1 MRIERLEIKG
11 FGKLKDIII
20 TPEDGLNVLYGDNEA
35 GKSTLQAFILGML
48 YGLKNGRQAA
58 GFAGPL
64 RRYEPWDGGAYGGA
78 MVCSLE
84 NGSTY
89 RIERNFKAG
98 TVNVFDDY
106 YSDVTGDFGIGRDK
120 TPLIAERLLGMDEAT
135 FTRTSFIRQMELRLD
150 ENDSAALAGRLAN
163 VASTGIED
171 VSFNKAEKAISDAL
185 KNGVGTGR
193 TRTQPLDRMEARLAQ
208 LQEASGRL
216 LSQQERTF
224 SAGRELQDA
233 RERCRRLEAGEKY
246 LEDIRRLIELRR
258 TLDGFM
264 KKEAVLG
271 DSVRQLKE
279 AETAGARHPGE
290 PVSSGTEVILR
301 RNRSNGAGKGL
312 KLSLISVF
320 TAFIC
325 FLALLAAGLAGVKLL
340 PLPPLVYGIGAFV
353 SAVTGILVLNVH
365 KNMKFSKVKPAT
377 ALSPAYPGI
386 SGADMRKEMILREAS
401 LACGKQV
408 ESLAAIDRELRG
420 VASELEKLS
429 MELEAGIEA
438 AAASAAASEYD
449 SQGYFNRDVLDT
461 VIYDSDIA
469 GLDEAWEAGIK
480 EVKQERLD
488 ASLKI
493 KYCEGLLGGDR
504 EIPDELAAV
513 TEETIAVKEK
523 ITYLK
528 NKGDA
533 LRLALE
539 VLNEAGAE
547 IRRNFA
553 PDVNQRMSR
562 IISGLTAGKYTDLR
576 GNDRLSL
583 GVALPGSGD
592 VRSVLSLSG
601 GTGDQVYLALRL
613 ALSGLLTEGGESL
626 PLIFDEVFSQFD
638 DRRTSLALQYLHNIY
653 FSKQIL
659 IFTCKQREIEL
670 AQEIYGEGMNLVR
683 LEYERTA
690 C

>member
-11 FGKLKDIII
+11 FGKLKDLVI

-48 YGLKNGRQAA
+48 YGLKNGRQAPGSA
-58 GFAGPL
+58 GSL

-78 MVCSLE
+78 LVCSLD

-98 TVNVFDDY
+98 TIKVFDDC
-106 YSDVTGDFGIGRDK
+106 YSDITGDFGVGRDK
-120 TPLIAERLLGMDEAT
+120 MPLIAERLLGMDEST

-150 ENDSAALAGRLAN
+150 ENASEALAGRLAN

-171 VSFNKAEKAISDAL
+171 VSLNKAEKAISDAL
-185 KNGVGTGR
+185 KNGVGTER
-193 TRTQPLDRMEARLAQ
+193 TRIQPLDRLEARLAQ

-216 LSQQERTF
+216 IGQQERTF
-224 SAGRELQDA
+224 SAVRELQDA
-233 RERCRRLEAGEKY
+233 RERLRRLEAGEKY
-246 LEDIRRLIELRR
+246 LKDIRRLIELRR

-264 KKEAVLG
+264 KKEAALE
-271 DSVRQLKE
+271 DTARQLKE
-279 AETAGARHPGE
+279 AEAAGARYLAGPG
-290 PVSSGTEVILR
+290 SNGAEVILR
-301 RNRSNGAGKGL
+301 RNRSKGSGKGL
-312 KLSLISVF
+312 KLSLISVC
-320 TAFIC
+320 TALVC
-325 FLALLAAGLAGVKLL
+325 FLTLFAAGLAGVKPL
-340 PLPPLVYGIGAFV
+340 PLPPLVCAIGAFV
-353 SAVTGILVLNVH
+353 SAVAGIALNIY
-365 KNMKFSKVKPAT
+365 KNVKFLKFKPAT
-377 ALSPAYPGI
+377 ASNPEYPEV
-386 SGADMRKEMILREAS
+386 SEADVRKEMTLREAS
-401 LACGKQV
+401 LACGRQL
-408 ESLAAIDRELRG
+408 ESPAAIDRELRG
-420 VASELEKLS
+420 VASELERLS

-438 AAASAAASEYD
+438 AAASEYD
-449 SQGYFNRDVLDT
+449 SQGHFNRGVLDT

-469 GLDEAWEAGIK
+469 GLDEAWEAEIK

-504 EIPDELAAV
+504 EIPDELAAL

-547 IRRNFA
+547 IRQNFA

-562 IISGLTAGKYTDLR
+562 IISGLSAGKYSDLR

-583 GVALPGSGD
+583 GVALPDSGD

-613 ALSGLLTEGGESL
+613 ALSSLLTEGGESL
-626 PLIFDEVFSQFD
+626 PLIFDEVFAQFD